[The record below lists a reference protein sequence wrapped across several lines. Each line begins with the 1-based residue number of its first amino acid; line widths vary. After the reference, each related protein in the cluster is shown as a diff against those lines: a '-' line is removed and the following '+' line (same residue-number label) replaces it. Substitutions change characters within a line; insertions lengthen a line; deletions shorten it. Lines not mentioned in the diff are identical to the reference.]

1 MARVISSDRPH
12 HIFLRMKQE
21 RKIDQEPDVVDETAM
36 SVDESYEEIEMVKD
50 ESSVESAGHEASSG
64 SQASESVDI
73 QDGDVSKTL
82 RSFGDWLLSP
92 DGGKKDGKTA
102 KQHVSQLN
110 KVLLVIGGG
119 TLLSSLV
126 DTKKILRDI
135 FLQQYTEKKYH
146 AATIKS
152 YLMSLQH
159 YCSFLLADQPS
170 DVIFDKENV
179 HNLREK
185 LKRWSASYKRENSGR
200 RWEKWRRTVLTS

>member
-36 SVDESYEEIEMVKD
+36 SVDESYEEIEMVED
-50 ESSVESAGHEASSG
+50 ESSVESAGHEASSD

-110 KVLLVIGGG
+110 KVLFSNWWRNTAFLVSGHQENKGYLSSAICRKEIPCSHNQIVPDESA
-119 TLLSSLV
+119 TLL
-126 DTKKILRDI
+126 
-135 FLQQYTEKKYH
+135 FFF
-146 AATIKS
+146 A
-152 YLMSLQH
+152 
-159 YCSFLLADQPS
+159 
-170 DVIFDKENV
+170 
-179 HNLREK
+179 
-185 LKRWSASYKRENSGR
+185 R
-200 RWEKWRRTVLTS
+200 RSTQ

>member
-82 RSFGDWLLSP
+82 RSFAWLLSP
-92 DGGKKDGKTA
+92 DGGKKDVKTA

-126 DTKKILRDI
+126 DTKKIRDI

-179 HNLREK
+179 LNLREK
-185 LKRWSASYKRENSGR
+185 LKRWSASYKRENSRR
-200 RWEKWRRTVLTS
+200 RWKKWRRTVLTS